1 MNAWVFFLI
10 LLGLFAIF
18 SGIPVLYRAL
28 FLGIGVLVGVR
39 WGSMAAGKK
48 VQVNRDLTQGSGFSG
63 TDLVMEV
70 QLKNLSRLP
79 VYWLLLRHSFSEQ
92 LGATYQENVVTLP
105 RKGVREVKMMFR
117 GQRRGIYEAPE
128 TQITVGDPLGLGE
141 RSFTHNLRER
151 IVIYPPLLTLE
162 GFQLRRR
169 LPWGEHRI
177 MFGLHEDP
185 SRLRGCRDYTPGDP
199 LKRIHW
205 PNVAR
210 TGNLQV
216 KEWETTLKTEIGI
229 FLDLNEDSY
238 PVSEWLPLSELG
250 IELAGTLSYHLTGKH
265 ERLGFYCNGRAFE
278 NEQSAVFSL
287 PPQQHAAQARKIFS
301 YLAGVNLFPGTDYE
315 LLLSKT
321 RDLIVGACLLLITPQ
336 ISPAL
341 AQKAGQL
348 RRAGYYPVF
357 LWIKS
362 ARRELPMVELSQA
375 GIESYA
381 VERRRTGDAVFT
393 PLLS

>member
-1 MNAWVFFLI
+1 MRSWVFFLI
-10 LLGLFAIF
+10 LLGLCAIF

-28 FLGIGVLVGVR
+28 FLGIAVLIGVR
-39 WGSMAAGKK
+39 WASAVSGK
-48 VQVNRDLTQGSGFSG
+48 QVRVSRDLTQGTGFSG
-63 TDLVMEV
+63 TDLVMSV
-70 QLKNLSRLP
+70 QLTNLSRLP
-79 VYWLLLRHSFSEQ
+79 VYWLLLRHSFPEQ

-105 RKGVREVKMMFR
+105 RKGVREIKLGFR
-117 GQRRGIYEAPE
+117 GERRGIYEAPG
-128 TQITVGDPLGLGE
+128 TRITLGDPLGLGE
-141 RSFTHNLRER
+141 KFLSHDPRER
-151 IVIYPPLLTLE
+151 IVIYPPLLTLD

-185 SRLRGCRDYTPGDP
+185 ARLRDCRDYAPGDP

-229 FLDLNEDSY
+229 FLDLNEDNY

-250 IELAGTLSYHLTGKH
+250 IELAGTLSYHLSGKH

-278 NEQSAVFSL
+278 SEQSAVFSL
-287 PPQQHAAQARKIFS
+287 PPQQHVAQARKIFS
-301 YLAGVNLFPGTDYE
+301 YLAGVSIFPGTDYE
-315 LLLSKT
+315 LLLAKT
-321 RDLIVGACLLLITPQ
+321 HDLIVGACLLLITPQ

-357 LWIKS
+357 LWLKS
-362 ARRELPMVELSQA
+362 ARKELPAAELSQA
-375 GIESYA
+375 RSESYA

-393 PLLS
+393 PLL

>member
-1 MNAWVFFLI
+1 MRSWIFFLI
-10 LLGLFAIF
+10 FMGLFAIF

-28 FLGIGVLVGVR
+28 FLGIAVLIGVR
-39 WGSMAAGKK
+39 WGSMAAGK
-48 VQVNRDLTQGSGFSG
+48 QVRVSRDLTQGSGFSG
-63 TDLVMEV
+63 TDLVMSV
-70 QLKNLSRLP
+70 QLTNPSRLP
-79 VYWLLLRHSFSEQ
+79 VYWLLLRHSFPEQ

-105 RKGVREVKMMFR
+105 RKGAREIYLGFR
-117 GQRRGIYEAPE
+117 GERRGIYEAPG
-128 TQITVGDPLGLGE
+128 TQITTGDPLGLGE
-141 RSFTHNLRER
+141 KFYSHDPRER

-185 SRLRGCRDYTPGDP
+185 ARLRGCREYAPGDP

-229 FLDLNEDSY
+229 FLDLNEDNY

-250 IELAGTLSYHLTGKH
+250 IELAGTLSYHLSGKH

-278 NEQSAVFSL
+278 SEQSAVFAL
-287 PPQQHAAQARKIFS
+287 PPPNSMGPRRGKF
-301 YLAGVNLFPGTDYE
+301 FPIWPG
-315 LLLSKT
+315 
-321 RDLIVGACLLLITPQ
+321 
-336 ISPAL
+336 
-341 AQKAGQL
+341 
-348 RRAGYYPVF
+348 
-357 LWIKS
+357 
-362 ARRELPMVELSQA
+362 
-375 GIESYA
+375 
-381 VERRRTGDAVFT
+381 
-393 PLLS
+393 

>member
-1 MNAWVFFLI
+1 MRSWIFFLI
-10 LLGLFAIF
+10 LLGLCAVF

-28 FLGIGVLVGVR
+28 FLGLAVLIGI
-39 WGSMAAGKK
+39 SYSSAASGKRIRIS
-48 VQVNRDLTQGSGFSG
+48 RDLTQGSGFSG
-63 TDLVMEV
+63 ADLVMSA
-70 QLKNLSRLP
+70 QFTNLSRFP
-79 VYWLLLRHSFSEQ
+79 VYWLLVRHSFPEQ
-92 LGATYQENVVTLP
+92 LGAVYQENLLTLP
-105 RKGVREVKMMFR
+105 RKGIREIKIRFR
-117 GQRRGIYEAPE
+117 GVRRGIFEAPL
-128 TQITVGDPLGLGE
+128 TQITLGDPLGLAE
-141 RSFTHNLRER
+141 KSYSHNPRER

-177 MFGLHEDP
+177 MFGLYEDP
-185 SRLRGCRDYTPGDP
+185 DRLRGCRDYAPGDP

-210 TGNLQV
+210 TGALQV

-229 FLDLNEDSY
+229 FLDLNEDNY

-250 IELAGTLSYHLTGKH
+250 IELAGTLVYHLSGKH

-278 NEQSAVFSL
+278 CEASAVFSL

-301 YLAGVNLFPGTDYE
+301 YLAGVNIFPGTDYE
-315 LLLSKT
+315 LLFSKA
-321 RDLIVGACLLLITPQ
+321 RDLMVGACLLLITPK

-341 AQKAGQL
+341 AQLAGQM

-357 LWIKS
+357 IWLKS
-362 ARRELPMVELSQA
+362 VKNILPSVELRQA
-375 GIESYA
+375 KLEWFE
-381 VERRRTGDAVFT
+381 VERREGHAIFT
-393 PLLS
+393 PQSG